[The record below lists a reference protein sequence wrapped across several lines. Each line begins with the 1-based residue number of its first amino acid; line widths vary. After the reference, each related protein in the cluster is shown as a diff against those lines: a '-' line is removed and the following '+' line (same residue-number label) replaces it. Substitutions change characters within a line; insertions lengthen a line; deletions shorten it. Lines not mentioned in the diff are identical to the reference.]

1 MLGTQKVKV
10 LKRTQKRHTILILS
24 TKKLKK
30 KTIKTN
36 SPNKTALIAFSMG
49 KNLSI
54 LRVSYEIASCA
65 NTN

>member
-1 MLGTQKVKV
+1 MLGTQKSKG
-10 LKRTQKRHTILILS
+10 LKKNSKTSHHFNIIN
-24 TKKLKK
+24 KKIKK